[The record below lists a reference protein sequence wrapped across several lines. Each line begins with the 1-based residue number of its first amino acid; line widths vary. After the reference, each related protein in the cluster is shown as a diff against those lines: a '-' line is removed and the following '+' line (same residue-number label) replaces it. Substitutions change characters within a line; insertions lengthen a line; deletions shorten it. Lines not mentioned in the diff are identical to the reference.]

1 MHFFDSVW
9 LKYRYNVQKRID
21 MIPIVANEE
30 DDSKLIGVVS
40 RQDVLKEKLNEIF
53 ISIGKE

>member
-1 MHFFDSVW
+1 MNN
-9 LKYRYNVQKRID
+9 RYNVQKGID

-30 DDSKLIGVVS
+30 DDSRLIGVVS

-53 ISIGKE
+53 VSIGKE